1 MNRFILTAAAVVTMC
16 STAAAADLLVT
27 DVPAEVP
34 APEASSING
43 YVQLMGGWT
52 MPNTMD
58 YSAESQQQIDG
69 SYDFDAGWALGATLG
84 IETPIDGVSV
94 EVDVLRTWADA
105 AGEGDLGAGS
115 LISTSL
121 MANAVYSVDLN
132 DMFSLY
138 GGAGLGII
146 ALEAVGDEESFGVDA
161 SGSGAGYQ
169 VFAGIQAAVAE
180 NVALTFEARY
190 QSAIDDIEMTPELPI
205 GQGQQEFNR
214 TSILAG
220 VLFSF

>member
-1 MNRFILTAAAVVTMC
+1 MKRFILTAAAVVAMC
-16 STAAAADLLVT
+16 STAAAADLLVAE
-27 DVPAEVP
+27 VPAGAP

-52 MPNTMD
+52 MPNTLSD
-58 YSAESQQQIDG
+58 FYPDET
-69 SYDFDAGWALGATLG
+69 SYDFDAGWALGATFG
-84 IETPIDGVSV
+84 IETPIDGVSL
-94 EVDVLRTWADA
+94 EIDVLRTMVGYGDDE
-105 AGEGDLGAGS
+105 GEDNDELN
-115 LISTSL
+115 STSF
-121 MANAVYSVDLN
+121 MANAVYSVELN

-146 ALEAVGDEESFGVDA
+146 SLDFVDDEGDDA

-169 VFAGIQAAVAE
+169 VFAGVQAAVTE
-180 NVALTFEARY
+180 NVSLTLEARY
-190 QSAIDDIEMTPELPI
+190 QSSIDDVNMEWSGDDYE
-205 GQGQQEFNR
+205 QEFNR

>member
-1 MNRFILTAAAVVTMC
+1 MKRFILTAAAVVAMC

-27 DVPAEVP
+27 EVPAEAP

-58 YSAESQQQIDG
+58 YSAEIPQQIDG
-69 SYDFDAGWALGATLG
+69 TYDFDAGWALGATLG

-94 EVDVLRTWADA
+94 EVDILRTWADA
-105 AGEGDLGAGS
+105 ADEGELGAGS

-146 ALEAVGDEESFGVDA
+146 ALEAVGDEESLGIDA

-180 NVALTFEARY
+180 NVALTFEGRY
-190 QSAIDDIEMTPELPI
+190 QSSIDNVEMDAEIE
-205 GQGQQEFNR
+205 GSFQQEFNR

>member
-1 MNRFILTAAAVVTMC
+1 MC

-27 DVPAEVP
+27 DVPAEVA

-52 MPNTMD
+52 MPNSLSL
-58 YSAESQQQIDG
+58 SAEGVGESI
-69 SYDFDAGWALGATLG
+69 DFDAGWALGGTLG
-84 IETPIDGVSV
+84 VETPIDGVSV

-105 AGEGDLGAGS
+105 AVEGEGAGS

-121 MANAVYSVDLN
+121 MANAVYSIDLN

-146 ALEAVGDEESFGVDA
+146 ALELDADEVSTGI

-169 VFAGIQAAVAE
+169 VFAGIQAAVAD
-180 NVALTFEARY
+180 NVALTLEGRY
-190 QSAIDDIEMTPELPI
+190 QSSIDDIEMTVEGPGPDSI
-205 GQGQQEFNR
+205 DAEFNR

>member
-1 MNRFILTAAAVVTMC
+1 MKRFILTAAAVVAMC

-27 DVPAEVP
+27 EVPAEAP

-43 YVQLMGGWT
+43 YVQLMGGWV

-58 YSAESQQQIDG
+58 WSLQTQQQVIDVTL
-69 SYDFDAGWALGATLG
+69 DFDAGWALGATLG

-105 AGEGDLGAGS
+105 PDEGDSDDIS
-115 LISTSL
+115 LTSTSL
-121 MANAVYSVDLN
+121 MANAVYSIDLN

-146 ALEAVGDEESFGVDA
+146 ALEAVDEEFDA

-180 NVALTFEARY
+180 NVALTLEGRY
-190 QSAIDDIEMTPELPI
+190 QSSIDDIETTVGELPLSI
-205 GQGQQEFNR
+205 DMEFNR
-214 TSILAG
+214 TSILTG

>member
-1 MNRFILTAAAVVTMC
+1 MEPI
-16 STAAAADLLVT
+16 
-27 DVPAEVP
+27 
-34 APEASSING
+34 
-43 YVQLMGGWT
+43 
-52 MPNTMD
+52 
-58 YSAESQQQIDG
+58 
-69 SYDFDAGWALGATLG
+69 DFDAGWALGATVG

-105 AGEGDLGAGS
+105 AGEGDPAPDVS

-121 MANAVYSVDLN
+121 MANAVYSIDLN

-146 ALEAVGDEESFGVDA
+146 ALELEADGDAIV

-180 NVALTFEARY
+180 NVALTLEGRY
-190 QSAIDDIEMTPELPI
+190 QSSIDDIEMTVEELPVGI
-205 GQGQQEFNR
+205 DMEFNR

>member
-1 MNRFILTAAAVVTMC
+1 MKRFILTAAAVVAMC

-27 DVPAEVP
+27 EVPAEVP

-52 MPNTMD
+52 MPNTLSD
-58 YSAESQQQIDG
+58 FHEGENA
-69 SYDFDAGWALGATLG
+69 YDFDAGWALGATFG
-84 IETPIDGVSV
+84 IETPFDGVSV
-94 EVDVLRTWADA
+94 EVDVLRTVVGYGDED
-105 AGEGDLGAGS
+105 GEDDDELN
-115 LISTSL
+115 STSF

-138 GGAGLGII
+138 GGAGVGII
-146 ALEAVGDEESFGVDA
+146 ALEAVDEEFDA

-180 NVALTFEARY
+180 NVALTLEGRY
-190 QSAIDDIEMTPELPI
+190 QSSIDDIETTVEESPVPVGIDM
-205 GQGQQEFNR
+205 EFNR

>member
-1 MNRFILTAAAVVTMC
+1 MKRFILTAAAVVAMC
-16 STAAAADLLVT
+16 TTAAAADLLVT
-27 DVPAEVP
+27 EVPAEVP

-52 MPNTMD
+52 MPNTLSF
-58 YSAESQQQIDG
+58 SAEG
-69 SYDFDAGWALGATLG
+69 DFDAGWALGATVG

-94 EVDVLRTWADA
+94 EVDVLRTWAVA
-105 AGEGDLGAGS
+105 PSEGDPAPDFS

-121 MANAVYSVDLN
+121 MANAVYSIDLN

-146 ALEAVGDEESFGVDA
+146 ALEIEADGDAIV

-180 NVALTFEARY
+180 NVALTLEGRY
-190 QSAIDDIEMTPELPI
+190 QSSIDDIEMTVEELPVGI
-205 GQGQQEFNR
+205 DMEFNR

>member
-1 MNRFILTAAAVVTMC
+1 MNRFFLTAAAVVAMC

-27 DVPAEVP
+27 FPAEVP

-52 MPNTMD
+52 MPNSLSLSGGGGTVV
-58 YSAESQQQIDG
+58 SI
-69 SYDFDAGWALGATLG
+69 DFDAGWALGGTLG

-105 AGEGDLGAGS
+105 AGEGDPAPDFS

-121 MANAVYSVDLN
+121 MANAVYSIDLN

-146 ALEAVGDEESFGVDA
+146 ALELEADEESIGA

-169 VFAGIQAAVAE
+169 VFAGIQAAVAD
-180 NVALTFEARY
+180 NVALTLEGRY
-190 QSAIDDIEMTPELPI
+190 QSSIDDIEMTVEELPVSI
-205 GQGQQEFNR
+205 DMEFNR

>member
-1 MNRFILTAAAVVTMC
+1 MKRFILTAAAVVAMC

-27 DVPAEVP
+27 EVPAEAP

-52 MPNTMD
+52 MPNTLSF
-58 YSAESQQQIDG
+58 SAEG
-69 SYDFDAGWALGATLG
+69 DFDAGWALGATVG

-105 AGEGDLGAGS
+105 AGEGDPAPDVS

-121 MANAVYSVDLN
+121 MANAVYSIDLN

-146 ALEAVGDEESFGVDA
+146 SLAEGYDT

-169 VFAGIQAAVAE
+169 VFAGVQAAVTE
-180 NVALTFEARY
+180 NVALTLEARY
-190 QSAIDDIEMTPELPI
+190 QSSIENINMESVEYDYDYE
-205 GQGQQEFNR
+205 QQFNR

>member
-1 MNRFILTAAAVVTMC
+1 MC
-16 STAAAADLLVT
+16 STAAAADLTVT
-27 DVPAEVP
+27 EVPAEVP

-52 MPNTMD
+52 MPNTLSD
-58 YSAESQQQIDG
+58 FYADENA
-69 SYDFDAGWALGATLG
+69 YDFDAGWALGATFG
-84 IETPIDGVSV
+84 IETPIDGVSL
-94 EVDVLRTWADA
+94 EIDVLRTMVGYGDEE
-105 AGEGDLGAGS
+105 GEDDDELN
-115 LISTSL
+115 STSF

-146 ALEAVGDEESFGVDA
+146 SLDFVDQDGDSA

-169 VFAGIQAAVAE
+169 VFAGVQAAVAE
-180 NVALTFEARY
+180 NVALTLEARY
-190 QSAIDDIEMTPELPI
+190 QSSIDNVNMEWSGEDYE
-205 GQGQQEFNR
+205 QEFNR